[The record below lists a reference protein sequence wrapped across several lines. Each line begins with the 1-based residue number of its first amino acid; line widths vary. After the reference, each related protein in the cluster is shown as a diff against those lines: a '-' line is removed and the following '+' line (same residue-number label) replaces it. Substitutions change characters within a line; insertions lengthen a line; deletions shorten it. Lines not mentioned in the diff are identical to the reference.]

1 MTDNELLLS
10 ISSIMD
16 KKLYPLEKRMD
27 AFDEK
32 LDKVE
37 ERLSAEIRC
46 LDTKIDNVERRVVSL
61 EHKVDS
67 VEQRVVSLEHKVD
80 SVEQRVVTV
89 ERKVVSLEQNLKD
102 VQQNLKD
109 DIHLINLKLE
119 NMVMPRLNEIE
130 SCYLSTSKRY
140 MQETDKFIAFD
151 TDLSVV
157 KGIVLEHGN
166 RLKAIGA

>member
-10 ISSIMD
+10 ISNIMD

-61 EHKVDS
+61 EHKVDA
-67 VEQRVVSLEHKVD
+67 
-80 SVEQRVVTV
+80 VEQRVVTV

-109 DIHLINLKLE
+109 VQQNLKDDIHLINLKLE
-119 NMVMPRLNEIE
+119 NMIIPRLNEIE

-140 MQETDKFIAFD
+140 MRETDKFIAFD

-157 KGIVLEHGN
+157 KGIVIEHGN